1 MKIIAIVYAVI
12 VIGLL
17 WYHIPSQAEREQSR
31 AFVAYLEERVRGSDC
46 QESVNGIIV
55 SNNNDGASSTLISLK
70 GKWYKCSYH
79 PKK

>member
-1 MKIIAIVYAVI
+1 MISIIYVVI

-17 WYHIPSQAEREQSR
+17 WYHIPSHAELEER
-31 AFVAYLEERVRGSDC
+31 AVYIAYLEERVKMSDC

-55 SNNNDGASSTLISLK
+55 SNNNEVGTSTIVRLH